1 MILNKVKFSGKDYPK
16 PIINHYEATVKNL
29 ARMKS
34 FRASQQNTVKLTS
47 GILIVLI
54 FIDKI
59 YTSVYCLS
67 CKYHKFKHSLNSNT
81 FFIFYLYYF
90 QILDVFY

>member
-1 MILNKVKFSGKDYPK
+1 MKFSGKGYPK
-16 PIINHYEATVKNL
+16 PIINNYEATVKNL

-67 CKYHKFKHSLNSNT
+67 CKYHKFKHSLNSST
-81 FFIFYLYYF
+81 FFY
-90 QILDVFY
+90 ILFILFSNT

>member
-1 MILNKVKFSGKDYPK
+1 MNFYFIILAVEKNFLIKIFSHDISHKVKFSGKDYPK

-47 GILIVLI
+47 GILIVL
-54 FIDKI
+54 
-59 YTSVYCLS
+59 L
-67 CKYHKFKHSLNSNT
+67 
-81 FFIFYLYYF
+81 
-90 QILDVFY
+90 